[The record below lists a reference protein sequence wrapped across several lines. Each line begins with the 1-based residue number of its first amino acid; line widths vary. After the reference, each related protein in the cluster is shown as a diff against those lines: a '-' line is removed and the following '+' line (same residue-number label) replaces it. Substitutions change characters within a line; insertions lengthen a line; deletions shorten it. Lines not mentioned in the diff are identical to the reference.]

1 MQFNLTPEDIDNL
14 VRDSI
19 MKSGFGNAI
28 TTSITKVLNTG
39 YNNPIDEQIKLFV
52 GRTVADLINEKFADQ
67 IKVLVAEQ
75 IEKQVSQD
83 LMEKVTYEITRKM
96 VESVDRW

>member
-28 TTSITKVLNTG
+28 TASVTKVLNAS
-39 YNNPIDEQIKLFV
+39 YDNPIDKEVKLFV
-52 GRTVADLINEKFADQ
+52 GRTVADLINDKFADQ
-67 IKVLVAEQ
+67 IKVLVADQ
-75 IEKQVSQD
+75 IEKQVTQD
-83 LMEKVTYEITRKM
+83 LLEKVTYETTKKM
-96 VESVDRW
+96 VESVERW